1 MIDAKTLKV
10 LDEALDIALAN
21 LIEENAMDKTSP
33 YVQKFVKAQKVVR
46 REIEQSAKIK
56 SVCVKRLNQR
66 S

>member
-10 LDEALDIALAN
+10 LDEALDIALAD
-21 LIEENAMDKTSP
+21 LVEENAMDKTSP
-33 YVQKFVKAQKVVR
+33 YVQKFIQAQKVVR

>member
-1 MIDAKTLKV
+1 
-10 LDEALDIALAN
+10 
-21 LIEENAMDKTSP
+21 LIEENAMEKTSP